1 MSLLSSCEAEEGFEV
16 DSRLA
21 DSESEAC
28 KMSKMNEPRNESMSN
43 GIGTHRDLVCT
54 PAWSEEPWNE
64 IERVISRLTLDNVG
78 RNAVGG
84 QAALPATLAFH
95 FRHPS

>member
-1 MSLLSSCEAEEGFEV
+1 MMSLLSSSEAEEGFEV

-21 DSESEAC
+21 DSESEAF

-54 PAWSEEPWNE
+54 PAWSE
-64 IERVISRLTLDNVG
+64 D
-78 RNAVGG
+78 
-84 QAALPATLAFH
+84 QACD
-95 FRHPS
+95 